1 MAYPQRMATEWTAA
15 LVTALPDNGNRYEV
29 LDGELAMTPAPS
41 WDHQRLAFALC
52 REISSYL
59 NAHRLGEALLAPAD
73 VEFSPRRLLEPDVF
87 VVPRTPD
94 APRPRSFADAK
105 RLLLAIE
112 VLSPSTARRDRGVKR
127 RIYMDEQVDEYW
139 IVDADA
145 WCIERWRRG
154 EDRPE
159 IVMETL
165 VWRPE
170 GAEEALVIEVQRVF
184 EGALR

>member
-15 LVTALPDNGNRYEV
+15 LVAALPDDGNRYEV

-41 WDHQRLAFALC
+41 WDHQRLALAL
-52 REISSYL
+52 RDVLTSL
-59 NAHRLGEALLAPAD
+59 LRAHAIGEAIVAPAD
-73 VEFSPRRLLEPDVF
+73 VEFSSRRLLEPDVF
-87 VVPRTPD
+87 VVPRAPD
-94 APRPRSFADAK
+94 GPRPRSYADAK

-112 VLSPSTARRDRGVKR
+112 VLSPSTARRDRGIKR
-127 RIYMDEQVDEYW
+127 RIYMGEQVDEYW